1 MLQRDYFIRIIQEFM
16 AALAAFLEKEKDTPD
31 KGLKELY
38 RQYVGDYDTLRNL
51 TTDELL
57 GYAKEQWK
65 AEERVDRIEMVAELL
80 YAEASLRQNPLRDM
94 LMQKAFRSFDYVDTH
109 SNTFSIGRKQ
119 KMATIQQELRK
130 AKSSD
135 QAS

>member
-65 AEERVDRIEMVAELL
+65 GDCSEGELI
-80 YAEASLRQNPLRDM
+80 PLLVLKISPM
-94 LMQKAFRSFDYVDTH
+94 
-109 SNTFSIGRKQ
+109 
-119 KMATIQQELRK
+119 
-130 AKSSD
+130 
-135 QAS
+135 

>member
-94 LMQKAFRSFDYVDTH
+94 LMQKLSGPLTTLTH
-109 SNTFSIGRKQ
+109 I
-119 KMATIQQELRK
+119 ATPSLLEENKKWLLYN
-130 AKSSD
+130 KS
-135 QAS
+135 